1 MRPIRLEFQG
11 LKSYTERTVIDF
23 QKLTREGIFGIFGNT
38 GSGKSTVLDSML
50 LALYG
55 RLPKTTTASDFINY
69 NLSECSVE
77 FAFTIKDGNVDK
89 QYCVSREFKLKS
101 ERRTGSHKAL
111 FCEIS
116 NGIKTPIAEGAD
128 KVTEKTEEVIGLKM
142 DDFEK
147 CIILPQGEF
156 ASFVT
161 LQKSKRLLMMSS
173 LFNLDKYGDGLR
185 KKVKK
190 KLGDLDVEI
199 KSKEMLLTAYETDTK
214 DDLEKT
220 KTQIEDNENA
230 KTTLDIKFSKIKEEK
245 RKNEINYETHNKL
258 KKLNIRLEN
267 LEKLKPSMEIKK
279 RSLDKFDLV
288 KNAKE
293 MFLKIDKIKHN
304 IESENKI
311 LQGYI
316 EEQVELEK
324 ELDKLSVRKNNLQKS
339 DSELSHVETA
349 LIALEGIKEDIS
361 DKITIE
367 TKIAELRI
375 KHKGQNAEIEQ
386 LKISL
391 DKIEIELEKLNK
403 ELEDKKVKENIS
415 QVLTEIEKSTND
427 EFLISE
433 LEFLKSL
440 KPLTEDSAKELVC
453 KRIDFINN
461 RLSSGEA
468 FDLRSLLDKLSSLYE
483 ESDKY
488 HKQIQGLE
496 NKKLELSAK
505 YSTLTAKNS
514 AVIEE
519 GQNLRTQFDKLQARI
534 DKILSGKN
542 YEIYKAELS
551 ARKNE
556 LLSEN
561 ENVKKLSEILNERKT
576 DLFTKISASE
586 ANLSQYQLSLEE
598 TEKEYKDIV
607 EKEFENEAEIQKIA
621 VLIGDNA
628 SLLKTETES
637 FFNEL
642 YSIQTQIED
651 CKKIIDDNG
660 FSEERYKEI
669 CQNYEKVEENIK
681 NIDNILYNL
690 YKTYEKQSLN
700 FEKRCIIEKQISELK
715 KEYSLND
722 KLSKALSYNGLL
734 EFVSDEYLK
743 EIAQIAKIT
752 LLTLTDGRFGLR
764 YDGDFMVE
772 DNVLGGQI
780 RKVDTVSGGE
790 LFLVSLSLAL
800 ALSKSIYSKSQKP
813 IEFFFLDEG
822 FGSLDKDLVETVMD
836 CLNKLKDEHL
846 IIGVISHVEGLKER
860 INAKIL
866 VSPASETGG
875 STLSV
880 I

>member
-11 LKSYTERTVIDF
+11 LKSYTEKTVIDF

-199 KSKEMLLTAYETDTK
+199 KSKETLLTAYETDTK
-214 DDLEKT
+214 DELEKI
-220 KTQIEDNENA
+220 KLDIENNKNE

-245 RKNEINYETHNKL
+245 RKNEINYETHKRL
-258 KKLNIRLEN
+258 KGLIERLEN
-267 LEKLKPSMEIKK
+267 LEKLKPGMEIKK
-279 RSLDKFDLV
+279 HSLDKFDLV

-293 MFLKIDKIKHN
+293 LFLQIEKIKQN
-304 IESENKI
+304 IKDEKKI
-311 LQGYI
+311 FNGYKL
-316 EEQVELEK
+316 EQADLEK
-324 ELDKLSVRKNNLQKS
+324 ELEKLNERKNNLQKI

-361 DKITIE
+361 DKLTIE
-367 TKIAELRI
+367 RKIGELRI
-375 KHKGQNAEIEQ
+375 KLKGQNEEIQQ
-386 LKISL
+386 LKTNL
-391 DKIEIELEKLNK
+391 DKIEIELEKLNR

-440 KPLTEDSAKELVC
+440 KPLTENTAKDLVC
-453 KRIDFINN
+453 ERIDFINA
-461 RLSSGEA
+461 RLSSGDV

-488 HKQIQGLE
+488 HTQIQELE
-496 NKKLELSAK
+496 NKKLNLSAK
-505 YSTLTAKNS
+505 YNTLTAKND

-519 GQNLRTQFDKLQARI
+519 
-534 DKILSGKN
+534 
-542 YEIYKAELS
+542 ELS

-556 LLSEN
+556 LFLEKESVKNLSES
-561 ENVKKLSEILNERKT
+561 LSDKKT
-576 DLFTKISASE
+576 DLFAKISASE
-586 ANLSQYQLSLEE
+586 ANISQYQASLDEN
-598 TEKEYKDIV
+598 EKKYSEIIA
-607 EKEFENEAEIQKIA
+607 KEFENEAEIQKIA
-621 VLIGDNA
+621 VLIGGNA
-628 SLLKTETES
+628 NLLKSETEN

-642 YSIQTQIED
+642 YSVQTQVED
-651 CKKIIDDNG
+651 SKKIIADEG
-660 FSEERYKEI
+660 FSEEKYKEI
-669 CQNYEKVEENIK
+669 CLKYEELEKNIQD
-681 NIDNILYNL
+681 IDNILYNL
-690 YKTYEKQSLN
+690 DETYEKKSQN

-722 KLSKALSYNGLL
+722 RLSKALSYNGLL

-772 DNVLGGQI
+772 DNVLGDQI

-822 FGSLDKDLVETVMD
+822 FGSLDKDLVEAVMD

>member
-11 LKSYTERTVIDF
+11 IKSYTEKTVIDF
-23 QKLTREGIFGIFGNT
+23 EKLTREGIFGIFGNT

-69 NLSECSVE
+69 NLSECFVE
-77 FAFTIKDGNVDK
+77 FTFTIKTSGVDK
-89 QYCVSREFKLKS
+89 IFCVSREFKLKS

-111 FCEIS
+111 FCEICDGVKS
-116 NGIKTPIAEGAD
+116 PLAEGAD
-128 KVTEKTEEVIGLKM
+128 RVTEKTEEIIGLKM

-190 KLGDLDVEI
+190 KLDELNLEI
-199 KSKEMLLTAYETDTK
+199 SSDERLLTAYIEDTK
-214 DDLEKT
+214 EELERIQNDMDLKKSE
-220 KTQIEDNENA
+220 
-230 KTTLDIKFSKIKEEK
+230 KTTLDVIFSKIKEEK
-245 RKNEINYETHNKL
+245 RKNEINYETHKKL
-258 KKLNIRLEN
+258 KELNIRLEN
-267 LEKLKPSMEIKK
+267 LEKLKPGMEIKK
-279 RSLDKFDLV
+279 RALEKFDVV
-288 KNAKE
+288 KNVKDLFTKIEKIKKSLKDEKE
-293 MFLKIDKIKHN
+293 VLEGYLFERDKLEGEFEKLKERENNLPKID
-304 IESENKI
+304 
-311 LQGYI
+311 G
-316 EEQVELEK
+316 
-324 ELDKLSVRKNNLQKS
+324 
-339 DSELSHVETA
+339 ELSSIETA
-349 LIALEGIKEDIS
+349 LSSLDGLIEDIN
-361 DKITIE
+361 DNVLREKKIV
-367 TKIAELRI
+367 ELRSELKNLNSEI
-375 KHKGQNAEIEQ
+375 NA
-386 LKISL
+386 LDADL
-391 DKIEIELEKLNK
+391 DKVNSSLLSLNA
-403 ELEDKKVKENIS
+403 ELEDKKIKENIAK
-415 QVLTEIEKSTND
+415 VLTEIEKSASD

-440 KPLTEDSAKELVC
+440 EPLTESIAKTLVLE
-453 KRIDFINN
+453 RIEFVNA
-461 RLSSGEA
+461 RLSSLKKT
-468 FDLRSLLDKLSSLYE
+468 DLRTLLNELSSLYE
-483 ESDKY
+483 ESDNYYK
-488 HKQIQGLE
+488 KIQELE
-496 NKKLELSAK
+496 NEKSGLS
-505 YSTLTAKNS
+505 LKNS
-514 AVIEE
+514 GLSSKKKSVLEE
-519 GQNLRTQFDKLQARI
+519 GQKLKAEYDKYQGRI
-534 DKILSGKN
+534 EKILSGKN
-542 YEIYKAELS
+542 YEDYKRKLI

-556 LLSEN
+556 LNAEKENIKKLSDKLSDRKTDIASKISACQANFVQLEKSLKEN
-561 ENVKKLSEILNERKT
+561 ENNYSRL
-576 DLFTKISASE
+576 
-586 ANLSQYQLSLEE
+586 
-598 TEKEYKDIV
+598 V
-607 EKEFENEAEIQKIA
+607 EEFESEAEIQKIS
-621 VLIGDNA
+621 VLVGNNE
-628 SLLKTETES
+628 SHLKTETEN

-642 YSIQTQIED
+642 YLVKSQVEEYTIALDGEE
-651 CKKIIDDNG
+651 
-660 FSEERYKEI
+660 FSEEKYNEI
-669 CQNYEKVEENIK
+669 CQNYAELEK
-681 NIDNILYNL
+681 NISDINNILYNL
-690 YKTYEKQSLN
+690 DKTYENKSQN
-700 FEKRCIIEKQISELK
+700 FENRCIIEKRIKKLQ
-715 KEYSLND
+715 KEYSLNE

-743 EIAQIAKIT
+743 EIAQIAKLT

-772 DNVLGGQI
+772 DNVLGGQV

-800 ALSKSIYSKSQKP
+800 ALSKSIYSKSHKP

-836 CLNKLKDEHL
+836 CLNKLKDERL

>member
-11 LKSYTERTVIDF
+11 LKSYTEKTVIDF

-77 FAFTIKDGNVDK
+77 FAFTIKDGNVDN

-190 KLGDLDVEI
+190 KIVELDVEI
-199 KSKEMLLTAYETDTK
+199 KSKETLLTAYETDTK
-214 DDLEKT
+214 DELEKI
-220 KTQIEDNENA
+220 KLDIENNKNE

-245 RKNEINYETHNKL
+245 RKNEINYETHKRL
-258 KKLNIRLEN
+258 KGLIERLEN

-279 RSLDKFDLV
+279 HSLDKFDLV

-293 MFLKIDKIKHN
+293 LFLQIEKIKQN
-304 IESENKI
+304 IKDEKKI
-311 LQGYI
+311 FNGYKL
-316 EEQVELEK
+316 EQADLEK
-324 ELDKLSVRKNNLQKS
+324 ELEKLNERKNNLQKI

-403 ELEDKKVKENIS
+403 ELEDKKLKENIS

-519 GQNLRTQFDKLQARI
+519 GQNLRTQFDKLQDRI

-561 ENVKKLSEILNERKT
+561 ENVKELSEILNERKT

-722 KLSKALSYNGLL
+722 RLSKALSYNGLL

>member
-11 LKSYTERTVIDF
+11 IKSYSEKTVIDF
-23 QKLTREGIFGIFGNT
+23 EKLTREGIFGIFGNT

-69 NLSECSVE
+69 NLSECFVE
-77 FAFTIKDGNVDK
+77 FTFTIKTSGVDK
-89 QYCVSREFKLKS
+89 VFCVSREFKLKS

-111 FCEIS
+111 FCEICDGVKS
-116 NGIKTPIAEGAD
+116 PLAEGAD
-128 KVTEKTEEVIGLKM
+128 KVTEKTEEIIGLKM

-190 KLGDLDVEI
+190 KLDELNLEI
-199 KSKEMLLTAYETDTK
+199 SSDERLLTAYIEDTK
-214 DDLEKT
+214 VELERIQNDIDLKKSEK
-220 KTQIEDNENA
+220 N
-230 KTTLDIKFSKIKEEK
+230 TLDVNFSKIKEEK
-245 RKNEINYETHNKL
+245 RKNEINYETH
-258 KKLNIRLEN
+258 KKLEELNFRLEN
-267 LEKLKPSMEIKK
+267 LEKLKSGMEIKK
-279 RSLDKFDLV
+279 RALEKFDVV
-288 KNAKE
+288 KNVKDL
-293 MFLKIDKIKHN
+293 FLKIEKIK
-304 IESENKI
+304 ESLKDENQV
-311 LQGYI
+311 LQGYLI
-316 EEQVELEK
+316 EQEKLEGEFEKLK
-324 ELDKLSVRKNNLQKS
+324 EREINLPKI
-339 DSELSHVETA
+339 DGELSSIETA
-349 LIALEGIKEDIS
+349 LSSLDSLIEDI
-361 DKITIE
+361 DDNALREKKIV
-367 TKIAELRI
+367 ELRSELKI
-375 KHKGQNAEIEQ
+375 LNAEISQ
-386 LKISL
+386 LDADL
-391 DKIEIELEKLNK
+391 DKVNSSLLSLNA
-403 ELEDKKVKENIS
+403 ELEDKKIKENITR
-415 QVLTEIEKSTND
+415 VLTEIEKSASD

-440 KPLTEDSAKELVC
+440 EPLTESIAKTLVLE
-453 KRIDFINN
+453 RIEFVNT
-461 RLSSGEA
+461 RLVSLDKS
-468 FDLRSLLDKLSSLYE
+468 DLRTLLNELSSLYE
-483 ESDKY
+483 ESDNYYK
-488 HKQIQGLE
+488 KIQELE
-496 NKKLELSAK
+496 NEKSSLSLK
-505 YSTLTAKNS
+505 SSGLLSKKNS
-514 AVIEE
+514 VLEQ
-519 GQNLRTQFDKLQARI
+519 GQKLKAEYDKYQGRI

-542 YEIYKAELS
+542 YEDYKRKLIT
-551 ARKNE
+551 RKNE
-556 LLSEN
+556 LNSEKLNIKNLSD
-561 ENVKKLSEILNERKT
+561 KLLEKNT
-576 DLFTKISASE
+576 DLTSKISASR
-586 ANLSQYQLSLEE
+586 ASISQFEKSLFEN
-598 TEKEYKDIV
+598 EKEYKELV
-607 EKEFENEAEIQKIA
+607 AKEFESEAEIQKIS
-621 VLIGDNA
+621 VLVGNNETH
-628 SLLKTETES
+628 LKTETES

-642 YSIQTQIED
+642 YSVKSQVEEYTIALNGED
-651 CKKIIDDNG
+651 
-660 FSEERYKEI
+660 FSEEKYNEI
-669 CQNYEKVEENIK
+669 CQNYEKLEKNIK
-681 NIDNILYNL
+681 DIDNILYNL
-690 YKTYEKQSLN
+690 NKTYKNKSQN
-700 FEKRCIIEKQISELK
+700 FEKRCIIEKRIKKLQ
-715 KEYSLND
+715 KEYSLNEQ
-722 KLSKALSYNGLL
+722 LSKALSFNGLL

-772 DNVLGGQI
+772 DNVLGGQV

-836 CLNKLKDEHL
+836 CLNKLKDERL